1 MVNSGGGMT
10 SRDRATQVRPGEEL
24 DTRRLVPFLVEAI
37 PDLEGDLEVLQ
48 FPSGFSN
55 LTYLLRAGGR
65 ELVLRRPPFGSKPKS
80 GHDMNRE
87 FTVLSALKGY
97 FPYCPEP
104 LAFTEDE
111 SIIGS
116 PFYVMSRLEGII
128 VRRDFPPGLDLTPEE
143 VGALFDRVVDV
154 HAELHSVDYRAVG
167 LEEFGRPEG
176 YVERQVA
183 GWSRRYRAARTP
195 DVPDGERVMAWLAE
209 NRPSDST
216 RPSLIHNDFRLDNV
230 VLDPA
235 DLLRIVGVLDWEMAT
250 IGDPLMD
257 LGASLAYWV
266 EAGRP
271 APAPGL
277 PDDADPPRGRPDP
290 PRGGGALL
298 PDTGDAMWAAST
310 STTATACSGSPASSS
325 RSTTARI
332 TARPRTSGSS
342 GSISRRMAFWP
353 PPSAV
358 IDAA

>member
-1 MVNSGGGMT
+1 MT

-80 GHDMNRE
+80 GHDMKRE
-87 FTVLSALKGY
+87 FTILSALRGR

-128 VRRDFPPGLDLTPEE
+128 VRRDFPPGLDLTPDE
-143 VGALFDRVVDV
+143 VGALFDRVVEV
-154 HAELHSVDYRAVG
+154 HAELHAVDYRVVG
-167 LEEFGRPEG
+167 LEDFGRPEG

-183 GWSRRYRAARTP
+183 GWSRALPCGAHPGRSGRRAGDGLVGGESAVRLHPSETHPQRLPARQRGARPGEPVADRRRARLGDGHHRRPAHGPGRVAGLLGGGDRPARAA
-195 DVPDGERVMAWLAE
+195 
-209 NRPSDST
+209 
-216 RPSLIHNDFRLDNV
+216 
-230 VLDPA
+230 
-235 DLLRIVGVLDWEMAT
+235 
-250 IGDPLMD
+250 
-257 LGASLAYWV
+257 
-266 EAGRP
+266 
-271 APAPGL
+271 GL
-277 PDDADPPRGRPDP
+277 PDDAHPPAGSPDP

-298 PDTGDAMWAAST
+298 PRCRRPRWTAST

-325 RSTTARI
+325 RSTTART
-332 TARPRTSGSS
+332 TARPRTDRRP
-342 GSISRRMAFWP
+342 SIRR
-353 PPSAV
+353 SAV
-358 IDAA
+358 SIERGYLAHELDLPAIPSR